1 MREKV
6 INYERTTTSWN
17 SATVY
22 REMDIKDKHQHD
34 EAVPMEVDRVK
45 GFPKGKGKKGGKGKS
60 FGKDGKSKGKGKG
73 DGKSK
78 GQNFD
83 CNNKGKNPKGYGKN
97 NGKGL

>member
-22 REMDIKDKHQHD
+22 GEMDIKDKHQHD

-45 GFPKGKGKKGGKGKS
+45 GFPKGKGKKGGN
-60 FGKDGKSKGKGKG
+60 GKSKGKGKG

-83 CNNKGKNPKGYGKN
+83 CNNKGKNPNGYGKN

>member
-1 MREKV
+1 MAKVRALEKMV
-6 INYERTTTSWN
+6 
-17 SATVY
+17 
-22 REMDIKDKHQHD
+22 
-34 EAVPMEVDRVK
+34 
-45 GFPKGKGKKGGKGKS
+45 
-60 FGKDGKSKGKGKG
+60 KG

>member
-1 MREKV
+1 M
-6 INYERTTTSWN
+6 ERTTTSWN